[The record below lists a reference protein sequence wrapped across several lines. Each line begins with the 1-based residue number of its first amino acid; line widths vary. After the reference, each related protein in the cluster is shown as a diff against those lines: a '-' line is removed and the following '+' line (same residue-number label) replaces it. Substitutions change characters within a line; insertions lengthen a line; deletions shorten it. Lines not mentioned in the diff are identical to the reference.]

1 LRPYIFECLEEAN
14 KLFQVGV
21 FTASHK
27 SYADAILDFIDPENK
42 LFSFRLYR
50 DSCLKTPDGYYVKD
64 LRIFQDRALSDLVL
78 IDNSV
83 YSFAYQI
90 ENGVPIIPFYHDKN
104 DEELFHLITYMQ
116 GVSLVDDVRTYN
128 REAFGLTRL
137 AEEVANESSVED
149 EQSSCEDEYQM
160 MNE

>member
-1 LRPYIFECLEEAN
+1 MRPYIFECLEEAN

-50 DSCLKTPDGYYVKD
+50 DSCLKTHDGYYVKD
-64 LRIFQDRALSDLVL
+64 LRIFHDRSLSDMVL

-116 GVSLVDDVRTYN
+116 GVALVDDVRTYN
-128 REAFGLTRL
+128 REAFGLLRL
-137 AEEVANESSVED
+137 SQKVSIESSFE
-149 EQSSCEDEYQM
+149 
-160 MNE
+160 

>member
-1 LRPYIFECLEEAN
+1 MRPYIFECLEEAN

-50 DSCLKTPDGYYVKD
+50 DSCLKTHDGYYVKD
-64 LRIFQDRALSDLVL
+64 LRIFHDRSLSDMVL

-116 GVSLVDDVRTYN
+116 GVALVDDVRTYN
-128 REAFGLTRL
+128 REAFGLLRL
-137 AEEVANESSVED
+137 SQEVSIESSFE
-149 EQSSCEDEYQM
+149 
-160 MNE
+160 

>member
-1 LRPYIFECLEEAN
+1 
-14 KLFQVGV
+14 
-21 FTASHK
+21 
-27 SYADAILDFIDPENK
+27 
-42 LFSFRLYR
+42 
-50 DSCLKTPDGYYVKD
+50 
-64 LRIFQDRALSDLVL
+64 VL

-137 AEEVANESSVED
+137 AEEVANESSVEE

-160 MNE
+160 INE

>member
-1 LRPYIFECLEEAN
+1 MRPYIFECLEEAN

-50 DSCLKTPDGYYVKD
+50 DSCLKTHDGYYVKD
-64 LRIFQDRALSDLVL
+64 LRIFHDRSLSDMVL

-90 ENGVPIIPFYHDKN
+90 ENGVPIITFYHDKN

-116 GVSLVDDVRTYN
+116 GVALVDDVRTYN
-128 REAFGLTRL
+128 REAFGLLRL
-137 AEEVANESSVED
+137 SQEVSIESSFE
-149 EQSSCEDEYQM
+149 
-160 MNE
+160 

>member
-1 LRPYIFECLEEAN
+1 M
-14 KLFQVGV
+14 
-21 FTASHK
+21 
-27 SYADAILDFIDPENK
+27 
-42 LFSFRLYR
+42 
-50 DSCLKTPDGYYVKD
+50 
-64 LRIFQDRALSDLVL
+64 L

-116 GVSLVDDVRTYN
+116 GVALVEDVRTYN

-137 AEEVANESSVED
+137 AEEVANESSYD

-160 MNE
+160 NE